1 MSIYILCTY
10 VCMYAY
16 IYIHICVCVCI
27 SSCITPFF
35 ACTGLQQ
42 FEGRHASTTSSQ
54 AFPGISG
61 SSGVNNG
68 LATEKNPSGLCHQFL
83 FRHPKK
89 FVSDGKAGFLRS
101 IHSCKSL
108 NQEMGTVDGKTD
120 VNPLE
125 GKQYENIEA
134 EVLEGGT
141 VGLITLNRPKALNAL
156 SYALMVDVVDAL
168 QTFDNLSEVRA
179 SPVVYSLE
187 MT

>member
-1 MSIYILCTY
+1 MSIYILCMYAFIDVY
-10 VCMYAY
+10 VCV
-16 IYIHICVCVCI
+16 CVCVCI

-35 ACTGLQQ
+35 TYTGLQQ

-54 AFPGISG
+54 ALPGISG
-61 SSGVNNG
+61 SVGVNNG
-68 LATEKNPSGLCHQFL
+68 LATEKNPSGVCHQFL
-83 FRHPKK
+83 FRHPQKI
-89 FVSDGKAGFLRS
+89 VSDGKAGFLRS

-156 SYALMVDVVDAL
+156 SYVLMVEVVDAL
-168 QTFDNLSEVRA
+168 QTFDNSSEVRA
-179 SPVVYSLE
+179 SPVVYSFE